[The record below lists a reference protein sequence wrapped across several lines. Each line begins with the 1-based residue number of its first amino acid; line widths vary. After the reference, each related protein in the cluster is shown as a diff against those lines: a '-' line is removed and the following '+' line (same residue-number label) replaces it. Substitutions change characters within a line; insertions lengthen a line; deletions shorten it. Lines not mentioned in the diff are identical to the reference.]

1 MYSES
6 KINNRK
12 EVFKMREIKVNA
24 YEMEGYAVTVE
35 VEGNFEEYAT
45 NFLHI
50 FNNVRENKELLK
62 VKNYYSNNDV
72 TVYCE
77 PDFKDALIKY
87 LKMFGEIKSC
97 EKVLMYQMEEPDY
110 DFDKYYDAIVV
121 PTFD

>member
-1 MYSES
+1 M
-6 KINNRK
+6 KQ
-12 EVFKMREIKVNA
+12 VKVNVC
-24 YEMEGYAVTVE
+24 ELEGCAITVE
-35 VEGNFEEYAT
+35 VEGNFEEYAV

-62 VKNYYSNNDV
+62 VKNHYGNNDV

-77 PDFKDALIKY
+77 LEFKDALTKY

-110 DFDKYYDAIVV
+110 DFEKYDEAIVV
-121 PTFD
+121 SEFD